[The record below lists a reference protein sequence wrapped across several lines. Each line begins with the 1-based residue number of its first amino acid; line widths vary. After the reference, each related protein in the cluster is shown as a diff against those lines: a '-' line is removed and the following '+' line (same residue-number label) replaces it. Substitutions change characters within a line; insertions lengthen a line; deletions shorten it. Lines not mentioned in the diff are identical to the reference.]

1 MWQEVSLEEVERLTE
16 DSAEAKEYEERV
28 RTLLGEALTAEDDA
42 AVLQE
47 LSQLEKAE
55 EAEEAAQLPRVP
67 KVGSAD
73 SSATLLSI
81 CFTGKSPGCLRQT
94 EGCANSCAFVKD
106 QMNMPDGHAP
116 ETP

>member
-1 MWQEVSLEEVERLTE
+1 MLCVRQEVSLEEVERLTE
-16 DSAEAKEYEERV
+16 DSAEAKEYEERM

-55 EAEEAAQLPRVP
+55 ASEEAAQLPEVP

-73 SSATLLSI
+73 SAVFACITFPAGGQCEILPVL
-81 CFTGKSPGCLRQT
+81 
-94 EGCANSCAFVKD
+94 A
-106 QMNMPDGHAP
+106 
-116 ETP
+116 